1 MNKLTNKS
9 TLLEWLDTINSIIDT
24 QKDTDNVTIMLHD
37 NSLTA
42 KDIAING
49 NLSDLASKRGLL
61 GNFIIILTRTK
72 KII

>member
-61 GNFIIILTRTK
+61 GNFIIILMRTK